1 MTESTPTPNGPF
13 PSYTLDPPQH
23 PPRMTREQVVA
34 KVKHNF
40 RHPADMPD
48 EIWCTEFGA
57 LQEWS
62 APYPSVREEGTP
74 WTKHVWKVTATGE
87 RLADYFVPTNRDE
100 KPEPDIVLGMLIE
113 DRTGN
118 FYESGRTWKLQA
130 E

>member
-1 MTESTPTPNGPF
+1 
-13 PSYTLDPPQH
+13 
-23 PPRMTREQVVA
+23 MTREQVVA